1 MKNGIKYIFFIFVII
16 IIIFAILQIKKT
28 DKKEE
33 KPQEEIQEEAVKQ
46 ELKLGIAEYDTI
58 NPIISQNKY
67 IQDISKLIYEPLI
80 TLNTRYEI
88 EGCLAEEWAKT
99 SNTIYVIKLKQNITW
114 PNEENLTV
122 YDVIYTIEKIKEINS
137 IYTPNVQNIEQ
148 VEAVDNYTLKIT
160 LNQETPFFEYNLTFP
175 IMNRTYCGNEDFAN
189 SEKIKQA
196 IGTGAYKISNI
207 SANNITLEKNENWWN
222 KETKES
228 AIDTISINLYGTV
241 GEIYND
247 FKLGKI
253 DYITTN
259 NTNIEEY
266 IGTIGYNKAEAPG
279 REYDYLALNLENQ
292 ALQNKEVRQAI
303 KYAIDKQS
311 IIDTV
316 YNSKYYK
323 AEFPLDYG
331 SWVYEKENEDSYNI
345 EKFYQTLQENEWK
358 YEYGNWQKYVN
369 YYTRRLNFRLVVNK
383 ENQQRT
389 QVAEIIKQQLE
400 TVGIKITIIY
410 ASDSQYEN
418 YIKYK
423 NYDMILCGSY
433 VSPNIDLN
441 KYFGDDNLANYYNQE
456 AKDII
461 NDAQNITD
469 NKLLKEKYNRL
480 SEIYK
485 EEVPYI
491 SLYTNYSIVACSK
504 NLIGSMSPNWFNTF
518 YNINTWSKK

>member
-1 MKNGIKYIFFIFVII
+1 MIVKMKNGIKYIFFIFVIM

-189 SEKIKQA
+189 SEKIKQE

-207 SANNITLEKNENWWN
+207 SANTITFEKNENWWN
-222 KETKES
+222 K
-228 AIDTISINLYGTV
+228 
-241 GEIYND
+241 
-247 FKLGKI
+247 
-253 DYITTN
+253 
-259 NTNIEEY
+259 
-266 IGTIGYNKAEAPG
+266 
-279 REYDYLALNLENQ
+279 
-292 ALQNKEVRQAI
+292 
-303 KYAIDKQS
+303 
-311 IIDTV
+311 
-316 YNSKYYK
+316 
-323 AEFPLDYG
+323 
-331 SWVYEKENEDSYNI
+331 
-345 EKFYQTLQENEWK
+345 
-358 YEYGNWQKYVN
+358 
-369 YYTRRLNFRLVVNK
+369 
-383 ENQQRT
+383 
-389 QVAEIIKQQLE
+389 
-400 TVGIKITIIY
+400 
-410 ASDSQYEN
+410 
-418 YIKYK
+418 
-423 NYDMILCGSY
+423 
-433 VSPNIDLN
+433 
-441 KYFGDDNLANYYNQE
+441 
-456 AKDII
+456 
-461 NDAQNITD
+461 
-469 NKLLKEKYNRL
+469 
-480 SEIYK
+480 
-485 EEVPYI
+485 
-491 SLYTNYSIVACSK
+491 
-504 NLIGSMSPNWFNTF
+504 
-518 YNINTWSKK
+518 